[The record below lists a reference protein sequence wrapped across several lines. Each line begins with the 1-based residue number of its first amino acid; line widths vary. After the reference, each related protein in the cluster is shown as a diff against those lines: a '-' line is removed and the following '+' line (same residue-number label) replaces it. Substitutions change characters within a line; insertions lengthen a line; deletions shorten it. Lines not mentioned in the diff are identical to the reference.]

1 MTSDIQAQE
10 GRGYAHADYA
20 ASLAEWGA
28 PRRLRRCGGWVLE
41 RAVPASDARDAM
53 GCYPLFACADWSRLG
68 EDLGE
73 LEGELISLALVAD
86 PFGEY
91 AEADLRRWF
100 DAACFPFK
108 EHFVADL
115 RRAPEE
121 FVDAHHRR
129 NARRAVASGLRV
141 EACADPSE
149 ALDDWCALYA
159 NLTERHS
166 IRGLTAFSRES
177 FAAQLRVPGLTA
189 LRASLEG
196 ETVGMNL
203 WYEGRG
209 VGYYH
214 LGAYSA
220 EGYELRAS
228 FALFSHALSH
238 FADAGL
244 RWLSFGAG
252 AGLAGDGEDGLSRFK
267 RGWSTGTRTAYFC
280 GHIFDR
286 RRYEEL
292 SRARGV
298 ASGARY
304 FPAYRAGEFG

>member
-1 MTSDIQAQE
+1 MS
-10 GRGYAHADYA
+10 GYAHGAYA
-20 ASLAEWGA
+20 GSLSEFGR
-28 PRRLRRCGGWVLE
+28 PRCLPRCGGWVLE
-41 RAVPASDARDAM
+41 RAIAGADARDAM
-53 GCYPLFACADWSRLG
+53 GCYPLFACGDWARLG

-73 LEGELISLALVAD
+73 LEGELVSLALVAD

-91 AEADLRRWF
+91 AEGDLRRLF
-100 DAACFPFK
+100 PDACFPFK

-115 RRAPEE
+115 ARSPED

-129 NARRAVASGLRV
+129 NARRALAAGLTV
-141 EACADPSE
+141 EACADPAD
-149 ALDDWCALYA
+149 ALDDWCALYS

-189 LRASLEG
+189 LRASLGG
-196 ETVGMNL
+196 ETVGMTL
-203 WYEGRG
+203 WYESRG

-214 LGAYSA
+214 LGAYSP

-228 FALFSHALSH
+228 FALFRRALAH

-252 AGLAGDGEDGLSRFK
+252 AGLAGGGEDGLSRFK
-267 RGWSTGTRTAYFC
+267 RGWATGTRTAYFC
-280 GHIFDR
+280 GRVLDR
-286 RRYEEL
+286 ALYAEI
-292 SRARGV
+292 AR
-298 ASGARY
+298 SKGAAAADY
-304 FPAYRAGEFG
+304 FPAYRLGEFT